1 VEGLENTWFVVG
13 AMFTG
18 VKSADTPVTPTKES
32 SNARGVSTSSLCM
45 PSIKPI
51 VHVVLVYKR
60 VGGWEKLIEPLSPP
74 FSIGK
79 IRLNL
84 LAVSILPSISF

>member
-1 VEGLENTWFVVG
+1 
-13 AMFTG
+13 MFTG
-18 VKSADTPVTPTKES
+18 VKSVDTPVTPTKES
-32 SNARGVSTSSLCM
+32 SNTKGVSTFSLCI

-51 VHVVLVYKR
+51 MHVVLVYKE

-84 LAVSILPSISF
+84 SAVSIPPSISF

>member
-1 VEGLENTWFVVG
+1 VVG
-13 AMFTG
+13 AIFAR

-32 SNARGVSTSSLCM
+32 SNAEGVSTSFLCM
-45 PSIKPI
+45 LSIKPI
-51 VHVVLVYKR
+51 MHVVLVYKR
-60 VGGWEKLIEPLSPP
+60 ESGWEKLIEPLSPP

-84 LAVSILPSISF
+84 SAVLILPSISF